1 MNEQHL
7 NQKGDGIKKGLEP
20 ITQGLDWLTGSV
32 GDIGSLLDK
41 VGSYTDAVMSF
52 LECDSL
58 QCKEY
63 KDWSQSGGMR
73 KKPDIGFK
81 SVIDN
86 SKLLSALEVADQTLG
101 STNINLLTSPNK
113 FKFLSLLGGG
123 VPDLF
128 DCNDTTNNPKT
139 QDDLSDSV
147 PPGFVWPDCI
157 PPKVEVYGNGT
168 KTAAMIPIVSSTDGR
183 NYSFIY

>member
-1 MNEQHL
+1 M
-7 NQKGDGIKKGLEP
+7 
-20 ITQGLDWLTGSV
+20 TGSV

-113 FKFLSLLGGG
+113 FKKFSQPGKLLDREQKNRNREKFKAGKFANNREIVGTWPGSRNWAGFLA
-123 VPDLF
+123 
-128 DCNDTTNNPKT
+128 
-139 QDDLSDSV
+139 SDQS
-147 PPGFVWPDCI
+147 I
-157 PPKVEVYGNGT
+157 
-168 KTAAMIPIVSSTDGR
+168 AR
-183 NYSFIY
+183 